1 MFTLSAITQKIKLP
15 KKETYKKD
23 QHGNIIHTYDGGIS
37 NLKAI
42 KSKNDNVNHMV
53 KANKKI
59 LKNSTILMVL
69 CLIVIAFGFIQHAAF
84 TILTSG
90 KTVAI
95 MGVVLTILQMGT
107 SIMEYYYDTHPRF
120 NKVSIQVITNITIYL
135 LVLIDLCWIGT
146 FVY

>member
-1 MFTLSAITQKIKLP
+1 MFTIRAITQKIKLP

-69 CLIVIAFGFIQHAAF
+69 CLIVIAFGFIQHATF

-90 KTVAI
+90 KTIAI
-95 MGVVLTILQMGT
+95 MGVILTILQMGT

>member
-1 MFTLSAITQKIKLP
+1 MFTISAITQKIKLP

-37 NLKAI
+37 NLKTI

-69 CLIVIAFGFIQHAAF
+69 CLIVIAFGFIQHAIF

-90 KTVAI
+90 KTIAI
-95 MGVVLTILQMGT
+95 MGVILTILQMST

>member
-23 QHGNIIHTYDGGIS
+23 KHGNIIHTYDGGIS

-69 CLIVIAFGFIQHAAF
+69 CLIVIAFGFIQHATF

-90 KTVAI
+90 KIIAI
-95 MGVVLTILQMGT
+95 MGTVLTILQMST